1 VIALLT
7 SELRRMW
14 SRHLVRIVA
23 GLALLGIA
31 IAGVIVAVRS
41 SPEVGADPRFPL
53 TMLPDVLKGTSIPLI
68 LAGWL
73 LGASFIGAD
82 WRVGTITTLL
92 AWEPRRAR
100 VIVAKVLV
108 CAVSVFA
115 LAMALQ
121 AVLGGVL
128 SLDAVFRGTTEGVDA
143 SWLRET
149 GGVAVRAATL
159 ASVASVI
166 GFAVAS
172 IGRNTA
178 AALGA
183 GFAYVAVIENLVRG
197 LRPGWQRWLFSDNA
211 AVFITG
217 GSVGF
222 SFQRTMFQALTLLAA
237 YAAALFAVGV
247 MMFRARDVN

>member
-1 VIALLT
+1 VIALLA

-31 IAGVIVAVRS
+31 IAGIIVAVRS
-41 SPEVGADPRFPL
+41 SPDVGADPRFPL

-92 AWEPRRAR
+92 TWEPRRPR

-143 SWLRET
+143 SWWRESS
-149 GGVAVRAATL
+149 GVAVRAATV
-159 ASVASVI
+159 ASVASVV

-183 GFAYVAVIENLVRG
+183 GFAYLAVIENLVRG
-197 LRPGWQRWLFSDNA
+197 LRPGWQRWLFTDNA

-217 GSVGF
+217 GNVGF
-222 SFQRTMFQALTLLAA
+222 SFQSTMLQALTLLAA
-237 YAAALFAVGV
+237 YAAALFAVSV
-247 MMFRARDVN
+247 VMFRSRDVN

>member
-1 VIALLT
+1 VTALLAA
-7 SELRRMW
+7 EFRRMR

-23 GLALLGIA
+23 GFALLGIA

-53 TMLPDVLKGTSIPLI
+53 TMLPDILKGTSIPLI
-68 LAGWL
+68 IAGWL

-92 AWEPRRAR
+92 TWEPRRAR
-100 VIVAKVLV
+100 VIVAKVLA

-115 LAMALQ
+115 LGMVLQ

-128 SLDAVFRGTTEGVDA
+128 SLDAMFRGTTEGIDA

-149 GGVAVRAATL
+149 SGVAVRAATL
-159 ASVASVI
+159 ATVASVV

-183 GFAYVAVIENLVRG
+183 GFAYLAVVENLVRG
-197 LRPGWQRWLFSDNA
+197 LRPEWQRWLFTDNA

-217 GSVGF
+217 GNVGL
-222 SFQRTMFQALTLLAA
+222 SFQRTMFQALVLLAA
-237 YAAALFAVGV
+237 YAAVLFAVSAV
-247 MMFRARDVN
+247 MFRSRDVN

>member
-1 VIALLT
+1 
-7 SELRRMW
+7 MW

-23 GLALLGIA
+23 GLALLA
-31 IAGVIVAVRS
+31 IAVAGVTVAIRS
-41 SPEVGADPRFPL
+41 RPEVGADPRFPL
-53 TMLPDVLKGTSIPLI
+53 TMLPDILKGTSIPLI
-68 LAGWL
+68 IAGWL

-82 WRVGTITTLL
+82 WRAGTITTLL
-92 AWEPRRAR
+92 TWEPRRAR
-100 VIVAKVLV
+100 VILAKVLA

-115 LAMALQ
+115 LGMALQ
-121 AVLGGVL
+121 AFLGGVL
-128 SLDAVFRGTTEGVDA
+128 SLDAVLRGTTEGVDA
-143 SWLRET
+143 SWWRET
-149 GGVAVRAATL
+149 GGVAIRAATL

-183 GFAYVAVIENLVRG
+183 GFAYIAVVENLVRG

-217 GSVGF
+217 GNVGF
-222 SFQRTMFQALTLLAA
+222 SFQRTVLQALALLAV
-237 YAAALFAVGV
+237 YAAALFTVSV
-247 MMFRARDVN
+247 VMFRSRDVN

>member
-1 VIALLT
+1 MSALLAT
-7 SELRRMW
+7 EFRRMW

-23 GLALLGIA
+23 GLALLAIA
-31 IAGVIVAVRS
+31 IGGVTVAIRS
-41 SPEVGADPRFPL
+41 RPELGADPRFPL
-53 TMLPDVLKGTSIPLI
+53 TMFPDILKGTSIPLI
-68 LAGWL
+68 IAGWL

-82 WRVGTITTLL
+82 WRAGTITTLL
-92 AWEPRRAR
+92 TWEPRRAR
-100 VIVAKVLV
+100 VIVAKVLA
-108 CAVSVFA
+108 CAVFVFA

-143 SWLRET
+143 SWWRET
-149 GGVAVRAATL
+149 GGVAVRTATVT
-159 ASVASVI
+159 SVASVV

-197 LRPGWQRWLFSDNA
+197 LRPEWQPWLFTDNA

-217 GSVGF
+217 GNVGF
-222 SFQRTMFQALTLLAA
+222 SFQRTMLQAIALLAV
-237 YAAALFAVGV
+237 YAATLFTVSA
-247 MMFRARDVN
+247 MMFRSRDVN

>member
-1 VIALLT
+1 VIALLA

-23 GLALLGIA
+23 GLAILGMA
-31 IAGVIVAVRS
+31 IAGVIVAIRS

-68 LAGWL
+68 IAGWL

-82 WRVGTITTLL
+82 WRAGTITTLL
-92 AWEPRRAR
+92 TWEPRRTR
-100 VIVAKVLV
+100 VIVAKVLA

-128 SLDAVFRGTTEGVDA
+128 SLDAVFRGTTAGVDA
-143 SWLRET
+143 SLWRET
-149 GGVAVRAATL
+149 SGVAVRAAIL
-159 ASVASVI
+159 ASVASVV

-183 GFAYVAVIENLVRG
+183 GFVYIAVIENLVRG
-197 LRPGWQRWLFSDNA
+197 LRPGWQRWLFTDNA

-217 GSVGF
+217 GNV
-222 SFQRTMFQALTLLAA
+222 SFTFERTMLQALVLLAA
-237 YAAALFAVGV
+237 YAAVLFAVGI